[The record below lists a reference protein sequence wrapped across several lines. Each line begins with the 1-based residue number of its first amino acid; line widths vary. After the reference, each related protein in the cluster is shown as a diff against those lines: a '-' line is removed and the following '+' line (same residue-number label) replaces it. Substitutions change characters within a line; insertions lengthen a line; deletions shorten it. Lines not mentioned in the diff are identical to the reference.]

1 MSGQIVEAVDEKSEL
16 ESLKQEIRA
25 RREEF
30 ETLRHIPGDIV
41 RKLKKIGVYR
51 AFVPRSLGGDELTA
65 AQFLHLI
72 EELSR
77 ADASTGWV
85 ASFGVSS
92 TYLAALP
99 KDTFEHIYGQN
110 PDLTFAGSIFPPQKV
125 EKTDKGFLVSGR
137 WPYASGCMGADLI
150 GGGIIDDSNES
161 PLPRMAVMPADRV
174 EIEEVWDTVGL
185 CATGSHDIVAKDVL
199 VSADW
204 TFIRGAKA
212 ERSEPIFKYPAM
224 ALAAQVLAVVGLG
237 AAREAL
243 DFLRESAGRKSITG
257 GPSAGAKPY
266 VQQELAKAE
275 AALAGARAFFY
286 EVTDKAWEQILAGD
300 PVSPDVHLNLRL
312 ASTEAARAGADVSR
326 RAFELGGT
334 PAIVRGHTLNRCMM
348 DAAAVG
354 QHAFMGMGTWTA
366 AGAVMLDQPGF
377 PGYP

>member
-1 MSGQIVEAVDEKSEL
+1 MNDQTIGAVDEKSEL
-16 ESLKQEIRA
+16 ECLKQEIRS

-30 ETLRHIPGDIV
+30 EKLRHVPRDMV

-51 AFVPRSLGGDELTA
+51 AFVPKALGGDELSA
-65 AQFLHLI
+65 AQFLNLI

-85 ASFGVSS
+85 ASFGVSA

-110 PDLTFAGSIFPPQKV
+110 PDLTFAGSIFPPQNV
-125 EKTDKGFLVSGR
+125 EKTDTGFLVSGR

-161 PLPRMAVMPADRV
+161 PLPRMAVMPADAI
-174 EIEEVWDTVGL
+174 EIDEVWDTVGL
-185 CATGSHDIVAKDVL
+185 CATGSHDIVARDVP
-199 VSADW
+199 VAADW
-204 TFIRGAKA
+204 TFIRGSKA
-212 ERSEPIFKYPAM
+212 QRDEPIFKYPAM

-243 DFLRESAGRKSITG
+243 DFLKETSGRKSITG
-257 GPSAGAKPY
+257 GPAAGEKPY
-266 VQQELAKAE
+266 VQHELARAE
-275 AALAGARAFFY
+275 AALAAARAFFY

-300 PVSPDVHLNLRL
+300 PVSRDVHLHLRL

-354 QHAFMGMGTWTA
+354 QHAFMGIGTWTS
-366 AGAVMLDQPGF
+366 AGAVMLEQPGLPGF
-377 PGYP
+377 P

>member
-1 MSGQIVEAVDEKSEL
+1 MNDQTIGAVADMNEL
-16 ESLKQEIRA
+16 ECLKQEIRS

-30 ETLRHIPGDIV
+30 EKLRHIPRDMV

-51 AFVPRSLGGDELTA
+51 AFVPKSLGGDELSA
-65 AQFLHLI
+65 AQFLYLI

-85 ASFGVSS
+85 ASFGVSA

-99 KDTFEHIYGQN
+99 KDTFEHIYGQDPN
-110 PDLTFAGSIFPPQKV
+110 LTFAGSIFPPQKV
-125 EKTDKGFLVSGR
+125 EKTETGFLVSGR

-150 GGGIIDDSNES
+150 GGGIIDDSNDS
-161 PLPRMAVMPADRV
+161 PLPRMAVMPADKI
-174 EIEEVWDTVGL
+174 EIDEVWDTVGL
-185 CATGSHDIVAKDVL
+185 CATGSHDVVAKDVP
-199 VSADW
+199 VDANW
-204 TFIRGAKA
+204 TFIRGSKAK
-212 ERSEPIFKYPAM
+212 RDEPIFKYPAM

-243 DFLRESAGRKSITG
+243 DFLRETGGRKSITG
-257 GPSAGAKPY
+257 GPAAGEKPY
-266 VQQELAKAE
+266 VQYELAKAE
-275 AALAGARAFFY
+275 ATLAGARAFFY
-286 EVTDKAWEQILAGD
+286 DVTEKAWEQILAGD
-300 PVSPDVHLNLRL
+300 PVAPDVHVNLRL
-312 ASTEAARAGADVSR
+312 AATEAARAGADVSR

-354 QHAFMGMGTWTA
+354 QHAFMGIGTWMS
-366 AGAVMLDQPGF
+366 AGAVMLDQPGL